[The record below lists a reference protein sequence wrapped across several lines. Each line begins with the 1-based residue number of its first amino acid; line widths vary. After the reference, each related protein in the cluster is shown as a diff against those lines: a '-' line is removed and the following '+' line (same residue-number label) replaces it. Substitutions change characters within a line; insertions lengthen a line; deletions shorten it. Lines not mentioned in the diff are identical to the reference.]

1 MKDYLLKIGTTKLK
15 YILRGGYDIQ
25 EEQEIVLAKITTA
38 DGTERRNIAEKR
50 KTSIKI
56 MFSQIDGA
64 TLKEY
69 NDLWKEDFPLEYWSK
84 NNRIYKT
91 ATFRLTKQ
99 PTNSMLYSPDEI
111 YDEFSVEMESV

>member
-15 YILRGGYDIQ
+15 YILRGGYEIQ
-25 EEQEIVLAKITTA
+25 EDQEIVLAKITTA

-50 KTSIKI
+50 KTII
-56 MFSQIDGA
+56 AITFSQIDGA
-64 TLKEY
+64 TLNEY

-84 NNRIYKT
+84 NNRAYKT
-91 ATFRLTKQ
+91 GIFRVSKK